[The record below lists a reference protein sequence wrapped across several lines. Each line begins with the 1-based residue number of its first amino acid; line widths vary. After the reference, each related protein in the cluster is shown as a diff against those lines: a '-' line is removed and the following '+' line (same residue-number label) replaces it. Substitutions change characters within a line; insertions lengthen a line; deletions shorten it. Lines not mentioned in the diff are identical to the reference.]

1 MSKPGS
7 ADAEKAI
14 LIGVAV
20 NAPEKAEVE
29 DSLAELAGLARAA
42 GAVVLDRLYQVRPRL
57 NPKYLIGEGKVEE
70 VVRRK
75 GDLGADLVIFDRRLS
90 PVQQR
95 SLEDRIG
102 VKVIDR
108 TQLILDIFAQRARS
122 NEGKL
127 QVELAQLSYRLPR
140 LVGKGKALSQL
151 GAGIG
156 TRGPGEKKLEVDRRR
171 ITDRIAKIKK
181 DIRKVQ
187 ERRAR
192 QRLSRLKSPVPVV
205 SLVGYTNAGKTTL
218 FNRLSQER
226 AFVSSRLFATLDP
239 VLRRVSFPDGA
250 YFFLSDTVG
259 FIKKLP
265 VELVSAF
272 RGTLEEISEADVI
285 LHVVDSA
292 SPRSESQEES
302 VAAVLEE
309 IGVYDVPILKVF
321 NKIDLLPDRQERLAV
336 NASSGTRS
344 VSVSARTGDG
354 IADLK
359 AKVRALLFGHLKI
372 FYLRIPKTEAA
383 RAESLAKWTLVLAR
397 QDRGDAFELK
407 VLTDPRAILDYMP
420 YLLREEQTW

>member
-272 RGTLEEISEADVI
+272 RGTLEEISEANVI